1 MKNEKIFKN
10 PNLIPLLIKYVK
22 VNKVVFPIERVKY
35 LSNEEVIEILKDCID
50 NQIIYNPNYEMVK
63 NITLLEDK
71 DLKEIYP
78 LIKESM
84 DYINYDY
91 MRDIKDLINSV
102 KSRKKGKKYSFEEH
116 LKALILA
123 LLSNHRWGDNNI
135 RENMDTID
143 KIFHN
148 YNKNDL
154 KIVDPNILVKK
165 LRNIHCTNPM
175 INNQMKALSRNI
187 IVLEKIEKDYGSLDN
202 FVSIETPNDIANMF
216 NSGKYKLTQVGRA
229 FAYDYLKRVGVN
241 TCKKSSQLERLFG
254 SHRLGIVENANA
266 TEQQVLNI
274 IKKIAILN
282 DCDEIIVESI
292 IQQFC
297 LLRSANI
304 CGEYPKCEKCKIRKY
319 CNYNKNNLNSVCKE
333 NLHTE

>member
-1 MKNEKIFKN
+1 MKDENFVEMD
-10 PNLIPLLIKYVK
+10 NLIPMLLKYVK
-22 VNKVVFPIERVKY
+22 VNKVVFPIEKVKY
-35 LSNEEVIEILKDCID
+35 LSNEEVIEILKNCIS

-63 NITLLEDK
+63 KITLLDDK

-78 LIKESM
+78 LIKMSM

-91 MRDIKDLINSV
+91 MRDIKDLIDSV
-102 KSRKKGKKYSFEEH
+102 NSRKKGKKYSFEEH

-135 RENMDTID
+135 RENMEAID
-143 KIFHN
+143 EIFHN
-148 YNKNDL
+148 YNKNYL
-154 KIVDPNILVKK
+154 KVVDSSILVEK
-165 LRNIHCTNPM
+165 LRKIHCTNPM
-175 INNQMKALSRNI
+175 INNQMKALSKNI
-187 IVLEKIEKDYGSLDN
+187 LVLEKIEKDYGSLDK

-216 NSGKYKLTQVGRA
+216 NDGIYKLTQVGRA

-241 TCKKSSQLERLFG
+241 TCKNSSGLQRLFG

-282 DCDEIIVESI
+282 NCDEIIVESI

-304 CGEYPKCEKCKIRKY
+304 CGEYPKCERCKIRKY
-319 CNYNKNNLNSVCKE
+319 CNYNKKCDDICLKV
-333 NLHTE
+333 

>member
-1 MKNEKIFKN
+1 MKNDKIFKN
-10 PNLIPLLIKYVK
+10 PDLIPLLINYVK

-148 YNKNDL
+148 YNKNYL
-154 KIVDPNILVKK
+154 KIVDPNVLVKK
-165 LRNIHCTNPM
+165 LRAIHCTNPM

-202 FVSIETPNDIANMF
+202 FVNKETPNDIANMF

-282 DCDEIIVESI
+282 NCDEIIVESI

-304 CGEYPKCEKCKIRKY
+304 CTEQPKCERCKIRKY
-319 CNYNKNNLNSVCKE
+319 CNYNKKCDDIYLKI
-333 NLHTE
+333 

>member
-1 MKNEKIFKN
+1 
-10 PNLIPLLIKYVK
+10 
-22 VNKVVFPIERVKY
+22 
-35 LSNEEVIEILKDCID
+35 
-50 NQIIYNPNYEMVK
+50 
-63 NITLLEDK
+63 
-71 DLKEIYP
+71 
-78 LIKESM
+78 M

-91 MRDIKDLINSV
+91 MRDINDLVNNV

-116 LKALILA
+116 LKALIIA

-135 RENMDTID
+135 RENMETID

-148 YNKNDL
+148 YDKNYL
-154 KIVDPNILVKK
+154 KVVEPSILVNK
-165 LRNIHCTNPM
+165 LRKIHCTNPM
-175 INNQMKALSRNI
+175 INNQMKALSKNI
-187 IVLEKIEKDYGSLDN
+187 MVLERIEKDYGSLDK
-202 FVSIETPNDIANMF
+202 FVKKETPNDIANMF
-216 NSGKYKLTQVGRA
+216 NSGKYKLIQVGRA

-274 IKKIAILN
+274 IKKIAIIN
-282 DCDEIIVESI
+282 NCDEIIVESI

-304 CGEYPKCEKCKIRKY
+304 CGEHPNCEKCKIRDY
-319 CNYNKNNLNSVCKE
+319 CNYNKKCN
-333 NLHTE
+333 